1 MSETTQKKNL
11 LSVNP
16 DVSRRD
22 FLRLS
27 GLAAAGV
34 MVAACGTPP
43 APGSDAAPAAE
54 APAAEAPAA
63 DAAAPAAAD
72 VKEVAREKTLVL
84 TFNGGE
90 GGFTDVGVAGMY
102 AAGTSGHR
110 AIPGSFEPL
119 FYYSAFADEVIP
131 WLAESAEYN
140 EDFTELTV
148 KTRAGAAWSDGT
160 PFTAKDIAFTLNML
174 IQKAPLLRNS
184 SEVKEW
190 VKEATAVDDQTAKIV
205 FTSPKPRFL
214 FSHLYAKFDTG
225 LYWVPEHI
233 YKDVAEPEGFTFYDP
248 AKGWPLVT
256 GPYNVTLWTKDQQF
270 VDRRDDW
277 WGVTTGFAEL
287 PAVERIISLPW
298 PGEERAAQQLINNE
312 VDTSLDLR
320 ATTIAQTV
328 QQNPAVITH
337 TNQDLPLGY
346 TDWWPTSFWFN
357 CEEGPF
363 STKETRWAVS
373 YTIDRQ
379 QMLDV
384 ALQGSGI
391 LTELPFPYYTPL
403 MPYIEAAADLLK
415 KYPTNE
421 HNLEKAAA
429 LMEGQG
435 YTKDGEGFWVKDG
448 ARVPAVIHGFGIFND
463 IGPVLAE
470 QLRNG
475 GFEADYTAPADSY
488 TKMADGTATIFLF
501 GHGGSIAD
509 PFDTLD
515 FYTSKHY
522 QPTGT
527 AGNIQPRWKSEE
539 YDTILDEMS
548 KLAPSPDDPAYM
560 DLYLKAL
567 EIYLD
572 NLLDCPIQQWLHR
585 MPMNTTYWENWPTV
599 DNAYVNGAFWHQTFP
614 LILYKLTAKA

>member
-1 MSETTQKKNL
+1 MKEQNL
-11 LSVNP
+11 N
-16 DVSRRD
+16 RRD

-27 GLAAAGV
+27 GLASAGV
-34 MVAACGTPP
+34 MLAAC
-43 APGSDAAPAAE
+43 AP
-54 APAAEAPAA
+54 
-63 DAAAPAAAD
+63 AAAPAGGAAEPAAAATTAPAEAGAGAAAAG
-72 VKEVAREKTLVL
+72 VKEVAREKTLVI

-102 AAGTSGHR
+102 AAGGSGHR
-110 AIPGSFEPL
+110 SIPGSYEPL

-140 EDFTELTV
+140 ADFTELTIKV
-148 KTRAGAAWSDGT
+148 RAGAEWSDGT
-160 PFTAKDIAFTLNML
+160 PFTAKDIAGTLNML
-174 IQKAPLLRNS
+174 IKHAPLLRNS

-190 VKEATAVDDQTAKIV
+190 VKEATAVDDATAKIV
-205 FTSPKPRFL
+205 FNSAKPRFL
-214 FSHLYAKFDTG
+214 FSHCYGKFDTG
-225 LYWVPEHI
+225 LYWVPDHI
-233 YKDVAEPEGFTFYDP
+233 YKDVEDPTAYKMYDP
-248 AKGWPLVT
+248 EKGVQPVRT
-256 GPYNVTLWTKDQQF
+256 GPYNVTLWSKEQQF
-270 VDRRDDW
+270 CDRRDDW
-277 WGVTTGFAEL
+277 WAAKVGLAQL

-312 VDTSLDLR
+312 VDSSLDLR
-320 ATTIAQTV
+320 ATTIKQV
-328 QQNPAVITH
+328 VEQNPAVITH
-337 TNQDLPLGY
+337 TNKELPLGY

-357 CEEGPF
+357 CEDGPF
-363 STKETRWAVS
+363 NDKAVRWAVS

-384 ALQGSGI
+384 ALEGSGI
-391 LTELPFPYYTPL
+391 LTELPFPYYKPL
-403 MPYIEAAADLLK
+403 QPYIDAAADLLK

-421 HNLEKAAA
+421 HNLEKATA
-429 LMEGQG
+429 LMTGAG
-435 YTKDGEGFWVKDG
+435 WVKDAEGFWAKDG
-448 ARVPAVIHGFGIFND
+448 KQAEAVIHGFGIFND

-475 GFEADYTAPADSY
+475 GFKADYTAPADSF
-488 TKMADGTATIFLF
+488 TKMADGTAKIFLF

-527 AGNIQPRWKSEE
+527 AGDIQPRWKSPE
-539 YDTILDEMS
+539 YDAILDEMS
-548 KLAPSPDDPAYM
+548 KMKPDAADKAYM

-567 EIYLD
+567 EVYLD

-585 MPMNTTYWENWPTV
+585 MPMNQTYWEGWPTV
-599 DNAYVNGAFWHQTFP
+599 DNSYVNGAFWHQTFP
-614 LILYKLTAKA
+614 LILNKLTAKA